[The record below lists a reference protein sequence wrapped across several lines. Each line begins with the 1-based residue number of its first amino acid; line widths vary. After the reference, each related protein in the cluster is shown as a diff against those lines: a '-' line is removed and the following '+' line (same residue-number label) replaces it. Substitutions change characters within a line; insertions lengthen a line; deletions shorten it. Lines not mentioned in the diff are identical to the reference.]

1 MLTSKTGNIALN
13 IADFQ
18 HFSGHFI
25 LQKRTGFRGGG
36 GGGVIRS
43 HLKLQKL
50 HKVT

>member
-36 GGGVIRS
+36 GVIRS

>member
-25 LQKRTGFRGGG
+25 LQKRTGFRGG
-36 GGGVIRS
+36 VIRS